1 MRFNL
6 YLFISLIVSANCLF
20 SQSIDSNYINQI
32 NTSRGILQRL
42 IRSEKIP
49 GLSITITK
57 ENKKIWSEGF
67 GFSNI
72 EKKKIVKPESTL
84 FRIASISKPITAT
97 GLGTL
102 SEDKFL
108 DLDKSIYQYI
118 PDFPKKKTS
127 FTLRHLANHS
137 SGVRHYRDKEF
148 YNMLPLSIEEGINI
162 FKNDSLSFIPGQKF
176 LYSSYGWNL
185 ISYVIQKKMNTPF
198 ENFISDSVFKPLKMN
213 NTFPEIN
220 GNDSSNI
227 SLFYHKSKEGKI
239 YIAKEVNNF
248 YKFASG
254 GFLSTT
260 EDLVKFGNS
269 YLNNDLLNKKT
280 IEDFTHFQIIGG
292 LRYNYGLGWQL
303 LNDESNVLKSFYHV
317 GKGVGGYGLLI
328 VYPKEKIVISL
339 LANVGELDLEKEVF
353 SMSKI
358 FLNL

>member
-1 MRFNL
+1 MNKIFLTLVILGSFFVTEAQNKSEELDKLMTQAHANGVFKGSVLVAENGKVIYRKAFGYANKETKQLLKPEFCFDLASVSKQFTAMGIMILKERYKLSYDDKITKYFSEFPAYGKDITIRNL
-6 YLFISLIVSANCLF
+6 LN
-20 SQSIDSNYINQI
+20 
-32 NTSRGILQRL
+32 NTSGMPLYQPFANKDNLTNAEILKIIEERETLDANIGERYFYNNAGYVMLAL
-42 IRSEKIP
+42 IIEKVSNMS
-49 GLSITITK
+49 LAEFLK
-57 ENKKIWSEGF
+57 ENI
-67 GFSNI
+67 
-72 EKKKIVKPESTL
+72 
-84 FRIASISKPITAT
+84 
-97 GLGTL
+97 
-102 SEDKFL
+102 
-108 DLDKSIYQYI
+108 
-118 PDFPKKKTS
+118 
-127 FTLRHLANHS
+127 
-137 SGVRHYRDKEF
+137 
-148 YNMLPLSIEEGINI
+148 
-162 FKNDSLSFIPGQKF
+162 
-176 LYSSYGWNL
+176 
-185 ISYVIQKKMNTPF
+185 
-198 ENFISDSVFKPLKMN
+198 FKPLKMN